1 MDAGTRLFGMIPVGS
16 VFYKGSVKGP
26 ERARCRFDRVDET
39 LLVTI
44 EKGAVSARSAPDIEP
59 VMPFFTGQSDKGLDG
74 QAEKIGNLLD
84 FLRPKKNAAFAVAAL
99 SAFLA
104 LKNLH

>member
-16 VFYKGSVKGP
+16 VFYKGRVKGP
-26 ERARCRFDRVDET
+26 ERARRRFDRVDET

-44 EKGAVSARSAPDIEP
+44 EKSAVSARSAPDIEP
-59 VMPFFTGQSDKGLDG
+59 AMPFFTGQSDKGLDG
-74 QAEKIGNLLD
+74 QAEEVGNLLD
-84 FLRPKKNAAFAVAAL
+84 LLMLKKNAAFAIAAL

-104 LKNLH
+104 FKNLH

>member
-1 MDAGTRLFGMIPVGS
+1 
-16 VFYKGSVKGP
+16 
-26 ERARCRFDRVDET
+26 VDET

-59 VMPFFTGQSDKGLDG
+59 AMPFFTGQSDKGLDG
-74 QAEKIGNLLD
+74 QAEKISDLLD
-84 FLRPKKNAAFAVAAL
+84 LLRRKKNTAFAVAAL

-104 LKNLH
+104 LEYLH